1 MKLKY
6 GMIGGGIG
14 SLIGG
19 MHRDAAEATGKFE
32 LVCGSFSSDASKS
45 KETGRQLGLDS
56 SRVYDSWEELLQREL
71 GLDAIV
77 IVTPNH
83 LHCKPAMLALE
94 RGIHVVV
101 DKPMAWSLQESE
113 LLVRKVVDSGMLM
126 AVTYTYSGYPIVEQM
141 RNFVA
146 TGSLGDIRKVH
157 VEYLQGWMSRHADA
171 NFKRHAAW
179 RMDPAQSGIS
189 CAAADIGVHAF
200 HLAEHV
206 TGRRVVSLC
215 SMLQSVVESHV
226 LDDDASALLHFDNGA
241 SGTLIASQVATGEG
255 NHLRL
260 RVYGDLASLEWSRS
274 NPDVAIVKYP
284 DMSVKYMY
292 DGQLWD
298 NDPSASIESP
308 TTAKDAFTTI
318 YDRVADAIIAY
329 RAGHAELF
337 AQPTYPDVSD
347 GHRGMQFIQA
357 MVESSGNLNDSAKFV
372 ALSAER

>member
-32 LVCGSFSSDASKS
+32 LVCGSFSSDAFKS
-45 KETGRQLGLDS
+45 NETGRQLGLDS
-56 SRVYDSWEELLQREL
+56 SRVYGTWEELLQREH

-83 LHCKPAMLALE
+83 LHCKPAMQALE
-94 RGIHVVV
+94 RGMHVVV

-113 LLVRKVVDSGMLM
+113 LLIRKVVDSGMLL
-126 AVTYTYSGYPIVEQM
+126 AVTYTYAGYPIVEQM

-146 TGSLGDIRKVH
+146 SRGLGEIRKVY

-179 RMDPAQSGIS
+179 RMDPARSGIS

-206 TGRRVVSLC
+206 TGCRVTSLC
-215 SMLQSVVESHV
+215 SMLRSVVESHT
-226 LDDDASALLHFDNGA
+226 LDDDASALLRFDNGA

-260 RVYGDLASLEWSRS
+260 RVYGDLASLEWNRS
-274 NPDVAIVKYP
+274 SPDVAIVKYP
-284 DMSVKYMY
+284 DMTVKYLY
-292 DGQLWD
+292 DGQLLD

-318 YDRVADAIIAY
+318 YNRFADAIIAHKV
-329 RAGHAELF
+329 GNHDGISSSS
-337 AQPTYPDVSD
+337 YPDVSD
-347 GHRGMQFIQA
+347 GHRGMLFIEV
-357 MVESSGNLNDSAKFV
+357 MVESSNIESTWTTLKN
-372 ALSAER
+372 

>member
-19 MHRDAAEATGKFE
+19 MHRDAADATGKFE
-32 LVCGSFSSDASKS
+32 LVCGSFSSVASKS
-45 KETGRQLGLDS
+45 KEMGRQLGLDS
-56 SRVYDSWEELLQREL
+56 SRVYDSWEELLQREH

-83 LHCKPAMLALE
+83 LHCKPALTALE

-113 LLVRKVVDSGMLM
+113 LLVKKVSETGKLL
-126 AVTYTYSGYPIVEQM
+126 AVTYTYAGYPIVEQM

-146 TGSLGDIRKVH
+146 TGSLGVIRKVH
-157 VEYLQGWMSRHADA
+157 VEYLQGWMSKHADA
-171 NFKRHAAW
+171 DFKRHAAW
-179 RMDPAQSGIS
+179 RMDPARSGIS

-206 TGRRVVSLC
+206 TGRRVTSLC
-215 SMLQSVVESHV
+215 SMLQSVVESHA
-226 LDDDASALLHFDNGA
+226 LDDDASALLRFDNGA

-255 NHLRL
+255 NHLRI
-260 RVYGDLASLEWSRS
+260 RIYGDLASLEWSRS
-274 NPDVAIVKYP
+274 SPDVAIVKYP
-284 DMSVKYMY
+284 DMSVKYLH

-298 NDPSASIESP
+298 NDPSVSIESS
-308 TTAKDAFTTI
+308 TTAKNAFTTI
-318 YDRVADAIIAY
+318 YDRFADAIIAY
-329 RAGHAELF
+329 KAGHYDGSSSSS
-337 AQPTYPDVSD
+337 YPDVSD
-347 GHRGMQFIQA
+347 GHRGMQFIEA
-357 MVESSGNLNDSAKFV
+357 MVESSNIESTWTTLKN
-372 ALSAER
+372 